1 MRGRQCSSPEQVTVR
16 KLLVD
21 TGSEFTWIPE
31 PALRQAGIRVTK
43 KDLGFLMANGQRV
56 TRSVGYA
63 ILRVGEY
70 ETVDGVVL
78 AQPGDLAL
86 LGSRTLDGFGAHV
99 DARGKRLVAA
109 GPTWPRG
116 ALRPSEHGRG
126 QSHLEAVDGRHLRR
140 HALHARRQ
148 GEGAL

>member
-1 MRGRQCSSPEQVTVR
+1 MGAFYVECEVVNVQHPSKVVTVR

-21 TGSEFTWIPE
+21 TGSEFTWIPQ

-63 ILRVGEY
+63 IVRVGEY
-70 ETVDGVVL
+70 ETIDEVVF

-86 LGSRTLDGFGAHV
+86 LGSRTLEGFGAHV
-99 DARGKRLVAA
+99 DALKERVEQVNRRLDDTNRRLEEALDIRERLAALEVRMAARG
-109 GPTWPRG
+109 
-116 ALRPSEHGRG
+116 
-126 QSHLEAVDGRHLRR
+126 
-140 HALHARRQ
+140 
-148 GEGAL
+148 

>member
-1 MRGRQCSSPEQVTVR
+1 MGAFYVECEVVNVRHLSKAVTVR

-31 PALRQAGIRVTK
+31 PALRRAEIRVTK
-43 KDLGFLMANGQRV
+43 KDLGFVMANGQRV

-63 ILRVGEY
+63 IVRVGEY
-70 ETVDGVVL
+70 ETVDEVVF

-86 LGSRTLDGFGAHV
+86 LGSRTLEGFGAHV

-109 GPTWPRG
+109 GP
-116 ALRPSEHGRG
+116 
-126 QSHLEAVDGRHLRR
+126 HLA
-140 HALHARRQ
+140 ARSTKR
-148 GEGAL
+148 